1 MPVKQR
7 DHVPR
12 RDGADDEGR
21 AGPGNQGGARFR
33 AAERVVVVQEVAED
47 GFGGCS
53 DYVDSGV
60 VAVRNGVRVDLIG
73 DHDGGYLAGL

>member
-1 MPVKQR
+1 MPVKQCH
-7 DHVPR
+7 HVPR

-33 AAERVVVVQEVAED
+33 AVERVVVVQDVGED

-53 DYVDSGV
+53 SCVDGGV
-60 VAVRNGVRVDLIG
+60 VAVRNRVRVDLIE
-73 DHDGGYLAGL
+73 DHDGGFLAG